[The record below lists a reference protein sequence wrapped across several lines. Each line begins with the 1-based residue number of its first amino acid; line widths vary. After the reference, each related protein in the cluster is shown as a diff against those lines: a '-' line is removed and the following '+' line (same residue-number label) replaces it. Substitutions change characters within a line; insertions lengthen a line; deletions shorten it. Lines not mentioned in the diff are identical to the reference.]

1 MELNYEVYTLDFLE
15 LAILLVGKGINKIYG
30 FPLDRVQIDSN
41 EKMLQTLHKM
51 VKRNIITSDGE
62 AFHMNEPYEEMIGL
76 LKEAKDVLII
86 TPKTE
91 ELPMKCCYLGEKILI
106 CEISIIQKDTMK
118 LCLIRKEDF
127 IDFLDEGYLPKQLDK
142 DNEWIEPFEDMEN
155 DLDDAKRLLSLDGS
169 KLTEKDE
176 VYFVLEKINIE
187 NKECSNRLII
197 LEKPLNYQLVVGNMF
212 VSMKSVYTFQNM
224 KEQVDYILGEG
235 KA

>member
-1 MELNYEVYTLDFLE
+1 MELNYEVYTLNFLE
-15 LAILLVGKGINKIYG
+15 LAILLAGKGINTIYG

-118 LCLIRKEDF
+118 LSLIREEDF

-142 DNEWIEPFEDMEN
+142 DNDWIEPFEDMES
-155 DLDDAKRLLSLDGS
+155 DLEDAKILLSLDGS
-169 KLTEKDE
+169 KLTEKDD

-187 NKECSNRLII
+187 NEECSNRLII

-212 VSMKSVYTFQNM
+212 VSMKTVYTFQNM